1 MKYIHSLIN
10 GELIKTNESITREN
24 PASLEKIYEVSMC
37 SEKEVDLACNCA
49 QEAFKAW
56 SKSPIISSG
65 CSIPIDNLTYPGVT
79 PAANNSSSVN

>member
-10 GELIKTNESITREN
+10 GELIKTNESVIREN

-49 QEAFKAW
+49 QDHLK
-56 SKSPIISSG
+56 
-65 CSIPIDNLTYPGVT
+65 PGLNCLAHKD
-79 PAANNSSSVN
+79 PGNFI